1 MAMLDKTAETEKAT
15 AVKQVVAASLWQGPL
30 PPPDCVKAYEAILPG
45 SMERMLSLAEK
56 ETQIRHEQVKLDHER
71 DHAYKMEDLKVYDRR
86 VRNGQYLAAFVSLCF
101 LAGAVICAFLGQA
114 SIGVAIA
121 GVTIVGIV
129 KSLVDQRR
137 AK

>member
-1 MAMLDKTAETEKAT
+1 MAMSDKTTEAEKAT
-15 AVKQVVAASLWQGPL
+15 AVKQVV
-30 PPPDCVKAYEAILPG
+30 
-45 SMERMLSLAEK
+45 
-56 ETQIRHEQVKLDHER
+56 
-71 DHAYKMEDLKVYDRR
+71 
-86 VRNGQYLAAFVSLCF
+86 AFVSLCF